1 MELLLLALL
10 GLAAGAV
17 LPVQASVNSSMGRA
31 LGRPEWAALVNFV
44 VGAVGLAC
52 WLLVQRASPPGADQV
67 ARAPWWAWTGGL
79 LGAFFVS
86 VVVLLAPRLGVATT
100 LALAVAGQMAA
111 ALLIDRQGWFGV
123 VARPLDLGKVAG
135 AALLVG
141 GVVLLRR

>member
-1 MELLLLALL
+1 MELLLLVLL
-10 GLAAGAV
+10 GLASGAV
-17 LPVQASVNSSMGRA
+17 LPVQASVNAAMGRQ

-44 VGAVGLAC
+44 VGSIGLAC
-52 WLLVQRASPPGADQV
+52 WLLVQRAPIPSEAAG
-67 ARAPWWAWTGGL
+67 RAPWWAWSGGL

-111 ALLIDRQGWFGV
+111 AVLIDHMGWLGV
-123 VARPLDLGKVAG
+123 PERAFDLSRAAG
-135 AALLVG
+135 AALLVA

>member
-1 MELLLLALL
+1 MELLILVLL
-10 GLAAGAV
+10 GLASGAV
-17 LPVQASVNSSMGRA
+17 LPVQASVNSVMGRQ

-44 VGAVGLAC
+44 VGSIGLAC
-52 WLLVQRASPPGADQV
+52 WLLVQRAPVPGADQV
-67 ARAPWWAWTGGL
+67 GRAPWWAWSGGL

-111 ALLIDRQGWFGV
+111 AVLIDHLGWFGV
-123 VARPLDLGKVAG
+123 PLRPFDLSRAAG
-135 AALLVG
+135 AALLVA